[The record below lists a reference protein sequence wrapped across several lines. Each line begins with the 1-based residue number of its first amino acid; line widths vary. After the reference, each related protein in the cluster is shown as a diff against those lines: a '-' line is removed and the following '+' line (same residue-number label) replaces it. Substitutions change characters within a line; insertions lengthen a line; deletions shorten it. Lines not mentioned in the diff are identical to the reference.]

1 MKAVTLKNKIQQS
14 LEKMDSDQLKSAWLI
29 LKALSNQQK
38 YLTVNINKTIIDKK
52 IAVGIEQLEN
62 GEGSDFG
69 LFLNETEVKYG
80 KKQ

>member
-1 MKAVTLKNKIQQS
+1 MKAVTLKNKIQRS
-14 LEKMDSDQLKSAWLI
+14 LEKMDSEQLKSAWLI

-38 YLTVNINKTIIDKK
+38 YLTVNINKTIVDKK
-52 IAVGIEQLEN
+52 IAAGIEQLEN